1 MNFMSNNILVTG
13 SAGFIGFSL
22 CEKLIEDGYKVIGVD
37 NINDYYDKKLKKRRL
52 EILSQK
58 SFKKKNWQFLKID
71 LINKDLLLE
80 IFEKYKPQTV
90 INLAAQAGVRYSL
103 KNPGAYI
110 NSNIIGF
117 YNILECCKI
126 SKVKNLLYAS
136 SSSVYGGNTKTPFS
150 ENDSVDHPVSIYA
163 ATKKSN
169 ELMAHSY
176 SHLYGIPCIG
186 MRFFT
191 VYGPW
196 GRPDMAPMIFTDAI
210 INKKILKIYNYGNM
224 SRSFTFIDDVIDILI
239 RLIQKPAIPDENF
252 DPKKPSSSTSWCSH
266 RIFNIG
272 DDKSVGLLTFIKK
285 LEEELGLKGIKD
297 FESLQKG
304 DVVNTLS
311 DNANINEWIGN
322 YPKTSLDKGIKMF
335 INWYKDYYEYK

>member
-1 MNFMSNNILVTG
+1 MNRNILVTG
-13 SAGFIGFSL
+13 SAGFIGFHL
-22 CEKLIEDGYKVIGVD
+22 CKKLIEDGHQIIGID
-37 NINDYYDKKLKKRRL
+37 NINDYYDTKLKKERL
-52 EILSQK
+52 KILSKK
-58 SFKKKNWQFLKID
+58 SFESKNWRFLKID
-71 LINKDLLLE
+71 LNNKDTLLD
-80 IFEKYKPQTV
+80 IFQEYKPKTV

-103 KNPGAYI
+103 ENPGAYI

-136 SSSVYGGNTKTPFS
+136 SSSVYGGNTKVPFS
-150 ENDSVDHPVSIYA
+150 ENDSVNHPVSLYA

-169 ELMAHSY
+169 ELLAHSY
-176 SHLYGIPCIG
+176 SHLYGISCTG

-196 GRPDMAPMIFTDAI
+196 GRPDMAPMIFADAI
-210 INKKILKIYNYGNM
+210 INKKTLKIFNYGNM
-224 SRSFTFIDDVIDILI
+224 SRSFTFIDDVIEILI
-239 RLIQKPAIPDENF
+239 RLIQKPATPDKNF
-252 DPKKPSSSTSWCSH
+252 NSKKPNSATSWCSH

-272 DDKSVGLLTFIKK
+272 NDNSVALLTFIKM
-285 LEEELGLKGIKD
+285 LEKELGLEGIKD

-311 DNANINEWIGN
+311 DNTNIDEWIGA
-322 YPKTSLDKGIKMF
+322 YPKTSLNKGIKKF
-335 INWYKDYYEYK
+335 INWYKDYYK

>member
-1 MNFMSNNILVTG
+1 MSQYIVVTG
-13 SAGFIGFSL
+13 SAGFIGFYL
-22 CEKLIEDGYKVIGVD
+22 CKKLIEDGYKVIGID
-37 NINDYYDKKLKKRRL
+37 NINDYYDTELKERRL

-58 SFKKKNWQFLKID
+58 ALKNKNWKFFKID
-71 LINKDLLLE
+71 LINKKLLLE
-80 IFEKYKPQTV
+80 IFDEYKPQTV

-103 KNPGAYI
+103 KNPDAYV

-117 YNILECCKI
+117 YNILDCCKI

-136 SSSVYGGNTKTPFS
+136 SSSVYGGNTKIPYS
-150 ENDSVDHPVSIYA
+150 ENDAVNHPVSIYA

-176 SHLYGIPCIG
+176 SHLYGIACTG

-196 GRPDMAPMIFTDAI
+196 GRPDMAPMIFADAI
-210 INKKILKIYNYGNM
+210 INRKSLKIFNYGNM
-224 SRSFTFIDDVIDILI
+224 SRSFTFIDDVIDILM
-239 RLIQKPAIPDENF
+239 RLIKKPAIPDENF
-252 DPKKPSSSTSWCSH
+252 DSKKPNLATSWCSN

-272 DDKSVGLLTFIKK
+272 NDNAVELLTFINM
-285 LEEELGLKGIKD
+285 LEKEIGIEAQKS

-311 DNANINEWIGN
+311 DNSVIDEWIGT
-322 YPKTSLDKGIKMF
+322 YPKTSLKKGIKIF
-335 INWYKDYYEYK
+335 INWFKDYYNYQ